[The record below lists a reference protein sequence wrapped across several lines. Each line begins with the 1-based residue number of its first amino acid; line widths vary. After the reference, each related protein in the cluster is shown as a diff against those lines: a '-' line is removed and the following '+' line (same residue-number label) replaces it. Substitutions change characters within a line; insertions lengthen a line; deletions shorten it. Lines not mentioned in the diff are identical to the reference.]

1 MENSNNSTG
10 SRRIRR
16 STTSNPKSRMETKE
30 AVSEIFKKNAYTG
43 TDTLEPS
50 PTGMGRT
57 YTPFTDKKTITS
69 EDVMNQYDVFA
80 KRAIEINSLILKTGS
95 KDLEIE
101 FEKLMSE
108 VVLLVQGVTSVNRQ
122 KWLKHGFQPEV

>member
-43 TDTLEPS
+43 EPS

-69 EDVMNQYDVFA
+69 EDVMEQYDVFA

-108 VVLLVQGVTSVNRQ
+108 VVLLVQGVTSVNKQ
-122 KWLKHGFQPEV
+122 EWLKHGFQSEV